1 MFRWLRK
8 IRVDRN
14 AASTGEEIGD
24 AWVPFGDEKK
34 TEAAAVAHL
43 RGACIQAGDEFALVC
58 RNVTA
63 QVTVTLDGI
72 DDVPMVAVDAN
83 PTTETG
89 KRRKRQMDAILERA
103 VPVARFDPNER
114 VTVEG
119 AAAANAYQAQVQAE
133 RDAED
138 AQWRADRAA
147 ASGTDSTVEAPA
159 VTVGERAQIEP
170 LAGMVASG
178 PDSDVELDGANDPDL
193 DRIPLPA
200 AIPDAAAD
208 LAAHM
213 APVRSASDPWVK
225 LDGVKLELFD
235 GVQLW
240 WQKFAGAT
248 AAENS
253 ARKAAQL
260 IEEGAAPGRF
270 SQITIAMRKGECPAV

>member
-8 IRVDRN
+8 IEDKARGGVCFV
-14 AASTGEEIGD
+14 E
-24 AWVPFGDEKK
+24 FGDEHD
-34 TEAAAVAHL
+34 TEAAAVLQL
-43 RGACIQAGDEFALVC
+43 RGAEIQAGDAFALVC

-63 QVTVTLDGI
+63 QVTVTLDGL
-72 DDVPMVAVDAN
+72 DDVPAVDPGIAS
-83 PTTETG
+83 TADALATRR
-89 KRRKRQMDAILERA
+89 RRKALET
-103 VPVARFDPNER
+103 VAS
-114 VTVEG
+114 
-119 AAAANAYQAQVQAE
+119 AAAVVGEAAAVALTGS
-133 RDAED
+133 DAD
-138 AQWRADRAA
+138 VLA
-147 ASGTDSTVEAPA
+147 ASGTNSTVEAPA
-159 VTVGERAQIEP
+159 VIVGDRD
-170 LAGMVASG
+170 AGAMPSPEEIDRVEAAFDGGGGPVAELPAG
-178 PDSDVELDGANDPDL
+178 ITAEDVA

-200 AIPDAAAD
+200 ALPDAAAD
-208 LAAHM
+208 LAAHV

-270 SQITIAMRKGECPAV
+270 SQITIAMRKGECPAD

>member
-1 MFRWLRK
+1 MRK
-8 IRVDRN
+8 IEDKARGGVCFV
-14 AASTGEEIGD
+14 E
-24 AWVPFGDEKK
+24 FGDEHA
-34 TEAAAVAHL
+34 TEAAAVLQL
-43 RGACIQAGDEFALVC
+43 RGAEIQAGDAFALVC

-63 QVTVTLDGI
+63 QVTVTLDGL
-72 DDVPMVAVDAN
+72 DDVPAAPAEPGVHDLVMRR
-83 PTTETG
+83 
-89 KRRKRQMDAILERA
+89 RRKALET
-103 VPVARFDPNER
+103 VAS
-114 VTVEG
+114 
-119 AAAANAYQAQVQAE
+119 AAAVVGEAAAVALTGS
-133 RDAED
+133 DAD
-138 AQWRADRAA
+138 VLA
-147 ASGTDSTVEAPA
+147 ASGTNSTVEAPA
-159 VTVGERAQIEP
+159 VIVGERPQIEP
-170 LAGMVASG
+170 IAGMVASG

-208 LAAHM
+208 LAAHV

-270 SQITIAMRKGECPAV
+270 SQITIAMRKGECPAD